1 MEEINQR
8 ILCSKKLNKYV
19 AGFDYIDKILT
30 VSSATAWWVSI
41 CKFTSIV
48 SVPVG
53 IVSAS
58 FTLTFS
64 IPTGITK
71 KIFNI
76 TKKRKK
82 KRKIMIKFWC

>member
-30 VSSATAWWVSI
+30 VSSATAGWVSI

-53 IVSAS
+53 IASAS

-82 KRKIMIKFWC
+82 KEKSW